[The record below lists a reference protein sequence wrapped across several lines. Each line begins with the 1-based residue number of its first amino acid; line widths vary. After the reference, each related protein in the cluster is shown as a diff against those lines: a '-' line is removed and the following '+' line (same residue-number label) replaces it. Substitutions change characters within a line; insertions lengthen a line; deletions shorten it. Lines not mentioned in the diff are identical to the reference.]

1 MSLRDSFGD
10 AFITLPLLLLGFVFL
25 FGTLTSNTGLLLLFI
40 GQIILVPILGFLGNY
55 DDAPFGTAIT
65 GASTFIGAMILY
77 AVHSGSISSLAG
89 NNGWA
94 FMSTPIIIWLVQYAI
109 KAFTEGKSKYSHFDV
124 VNPAKWFGVESINPS
139 SSANCS
145 IIPNEKGAN
154 KRPTDWVNHIV
165 FFFGFLIS
173 NAVAV
178 YSEPTPK
185 VSDSGTEQ
193 QIKERQARV
202 DARVANRKF
211 LTACIIAVCFVVLAL
226 LLAFRYNKSECE
238 ETIYLALVPLL
249 IAGYT
254 GSAWFNII
262 YKSCGIRPTD
272 ILGIVQ
278 GMVPTELVDNP
289 IVCVGSS

>member
-1 MSLRDSFGD
+1 MSLRNSFGD
-10 AFITLPLLLLGFVFL
+10 AFVTLPLLLLGFVFL

-40 GQIILVPILGFLGNY
+40 GQIILVPILGFFANY
-55 DDAPFGTAIT
+55 DDAPFASATS
-65 GASTFIGAMILY
+65 GAFTVIASIIFYSI
-77 AVHSGSISSLAG
+77 HSGAIASSAG
-89 NNGWA
+89 ANGWG
-94 FMSTPIIIWLVQYAI
+94 FMSTPVLIIIAQYI
-109 KAFTEGKSKYSHFDV
+109 VRYFTEGKSKYSHFDI

-139 SSANCS
+139 TSGNCS
-145 IIPNEKGAN
+145 IIPNEKGTN

-185 VSDSGTEQ
+185 VSDAGTDQEM
-193 QIKERQARV
+193 KERQARV

-211 LTACIIAVCFVVLAL
+211 LTACIMAVSFVVLAA
-226 LLAFRYNKSECE
+226 LLAFRYNKSGCE
-238 ETIYLALVPLL
+238 ETFYLALVPIL
-249 IAGYT
+249 IAGFT
-254 GSAWFNII
+254 GSAWFNVI
-262 YKSCGIRPTD
+262 YKSCGVRPTD

-289 IVCVGSS
+289 IVCVGS